1 MKAIKNVNVTT
12 VDAAV
17 AELKKGKAA
26 IFAGGTDMMGAL
38 KGMIS
43 PNAPD
48 TLVNI
53 RGIASLKKL
62 AEEGGVLKIGALT
75 TLTEIAESSL
85 VQTKYT
91 ALAQAARRT
100 ASPELRNLGTIGG
113 NICQH
118 VRCMYY
124 RNEHNVFPCLR
135 KNPQGLCYALLGD
148 NRFHS
153 IFGAVN
159 GCIAVNPSDTAPALI
174 ALNAKIVTSKKTVD
188 AEKFFAV
195 NMAPK
200 GEGTTVLDDD
210 EIVTEIQVPAPAAG
224 VKSAFVKFAI
234 RKAFDFPIVNCAA
247 AIGGGSARVCL
258 NAVHNLPRRV
268 TAAEDAV
275 KGKAIDNTVAE
286 AAGAAAVTGATAL
299 AASGWN
305 PGNKYMIQIA
315 KTMVKRAVL
324 ACA

>member
-1 MKAIKNVNVTT
+1 MKAIKNINVTT

-17 AELKKGKAA
+17 AELKKGKAVV
-26 IFAGGTDMMGAL
+26 FAGGTDILGAM

-53 RGIASLKKL
+53 KPIASLKKL
-62 AEEGGVLKIGALT
+62 VEEGGMLKIGPLT
-75 TLTEIAESSL
+75 TLSEVAESSV

-91 ALAQAARRT
+91 ALAQAARRA

-113 NICQH
+113 NICQG
-118 VRCMYY
+118 VRCWYY
-124 RNEHNVFPCLR
+124 RGEHNVFPCLR

-153 IFGAVN
+153 IFGAVS

-174 ALNAKIVTSKKTVD
+174 ALDAKVVTSKRTVAAAD
-188 AEKFFAV
+188 FFAANV
-195 NMAPK
+195 TPK
-200 GEGTTVLDDD
+200 GEGTTVLDAD
-210 EIVTEIQVPAPAAG
+210 EIVTEIQVPTPANG
-224 VKSAFVKFAI
+224 IKSAFVKFAL
-234 RKAFDFPIVNCAA
+234 RKAIDFPVVNCAA
-247 AIGGGSARVCL
+247 AIGGGSARICL

-275 KGKAIDNTVAE
+275 KGKTIDTTVAE
-286 AAGAAAVTGATAL
+286 AAGAAAVSGATPL

-324 ACA
+324 ACK